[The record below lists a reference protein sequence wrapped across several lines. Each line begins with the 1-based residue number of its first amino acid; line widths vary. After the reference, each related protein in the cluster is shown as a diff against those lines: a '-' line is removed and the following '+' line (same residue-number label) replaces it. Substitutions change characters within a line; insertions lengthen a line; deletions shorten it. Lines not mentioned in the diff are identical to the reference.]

1 VAQEIDQFRLSLY
14 GLKRFEAKWGGVVV
28 LSEEVLVKPPAKLL
42 PNASFIF
49 HNAKNA
55 QQITSTGQVTIS
67 SRDDPRSSPGAPV
80 FPDIY
85 LPYNGC
91 TAVQLPRG
99 LPDAMITV
107 TPDIRGFNNKRSEKF
122 LLLNGEVNPTELKMN
137 LSATD
142 LSGSEWRV
150 VLTWAQAPRDLD
162 LYCVTNFEPSKV
174 YFGSKNAGGR
184 SNLSKGKIELD
195 VDVRQ
200 GFGPE
205 TITFTPFADKKYR
218 FYVHNYSD
226 ETALSE
232 SCANIVVH
240 KGDGETISL
249 DIPTDIVVDSAG
261 KHARCWNV
269 FELWGGEIRIANEVV
284 PADLR
289 NCTF

>member
-1 VAQEIDQFRLSLY
+1 
-14 GLKRFEAKWGGVVV
+14 
-28 LSEEVLVKPPAKLL
+28 
-42 PNASFIF
+42 
-49 HNAKNA
+49 
-55 QQITSTGQVTIS
+55 
-67 SRDDPRSSPGAPV
+67 
-80 FPDIY
+80 
-85 LPYNGC
+85 
-91 TAVQLPRG
+91 
-99 LPDAMITV
+99 M
-107 TPDIRGFNNKRSEKF
+107 
-122 LLLNGEVNPTELKMN
+122 
-137 LSATD
+137 
-142 LSGSEWRV
+142 
-150 VLTWAQAPRDLD
+150 TWAQAPRDLD
-162 LYCVTNFEPSKV
+162 LYCVTNFKPSTI

-240 KGDGETISL
+240 KGGGETISL

-261 KHARCWNV
+261 KHARYWNV

-289 NCTF
+289 NRTF